1 MASAGDLIYG
11 VWDGHGAWHEQPTDA
26 AMLHIP
32 GRDYY
37 LFTGRA
43 GTSMTWPGIE
53 TGWELSANVIWP
65 LDRSWVITT
74 EIDWDFT
81 LVTATREVANAIL
94 EDRRLEAFEVDYRDD
109 LSWFGDTINPLP
121 AWLER
126 QRSDGGPG

>member
-1 MASAGDLIYG
+1 
-11 VWDGHGAWHEQPTDA
+11 
-26 AMLHIP
+26 
-32 GRDYY
+32 
-37 LFTGRA
+37 
-43 GTSMTWPGIE
+43 MTWPGIE